1 MRARERAQCDA
12 GTDSKEPDRSRE
24 ASMVLK
30 EVCNADKDVSEANG
44 SASHITWCRKAQKQ
58 QTVN

>member
-1 MRARERAQCDA
+1 
-12 GTDSKEPDRSRE
+12 
-24 ASMVLK
+24 MVLK